1 MKSSVEGVNSK
12 METIRK
18 LGDQNKLPNMHNG
31 ENIDSKN

>member
-18 LGDQNKLPNMHNG
+18 LGDQNKLPNMHKG
-31 ENIDSKN
+31 EKIDSKN